1 MNGISIIIPFHNDSQ
16 YLPKALASCLIQD
29 FPIEIIVIDDGS
41 TKLPDVEIF
50 KLIFAMVNR
59 YIVQKDNIGL
69 AATRNHGIELAK
81 YDYILPLDVDDFLY
95 HDVLGKMMDAMEDN
109 DVVFGN
115 LTAKNDGV
123 IHRPP
128 GSYSVTRKG
137 LLRDNQ
143 VWCTS
148 LFRKST
154 VEKAGCYT
162 VLSGSHYEDYNLIC
176 KLFKIGAKF
185 KYIDEVIYR
194 HTERPDSMLSE
205 LHQNT
210 EYYKKLAQKGLE

>member
-1 MNGISIIIPFHNDSQ
+1 MEGVSIIIPFHNDSE
-16 YLPKALASCLIQD
+16 YLIKALASCLLQD
-29 FPIEIIVIDDGS
+29 VPIEIIVIDDGS
-41 TKLPDVEIF
+41 TKLPDVETF
-50 KLIFAMVNR
+50 KFIFAVAHQ
-59 YIVQKDNIGL
+59 YVVQKENIGL

-81 YDYILPLDVDDFLY
+81 YDYILPLDVDDWLY
-95 HDVLGKMMDAMEDN
+95 HDVLGKMMNAMEDN

-154 VEKAGCYT
+154 VEKAGYYT

-194 HTERPDSMLSE
+194 HTERPDSMLGE
-205 LHQNT
+205 LHKNT
-210 EYYKKLAQKGLE
+210 DYYKKLAQKGLE

>member
-16 YLPKALASCLIQD
+16 YLPKALASCLLQD

-41 TKLPDVEIF
+41 TKLPDQQTYR
-50 KLIFAMVNR
+50 LIIDIAHQ
-59 YIVQKDNIGL
+59 IIIQDKNIGL

-81 YDYILPLDVDDFLY
+81 YDFILPLDSDDWLY
-95 HDVLGKMMDAMEDN
+95 HDVLGKMMNAMGDN
-109 DVVFGN
+109 DVVYGN

-137 LLRDNQ
+137 LLKDNQ

-194 HTERPDSMLSE
+194 HTERSDSMLSE

-210 EYYKKLAQKGLE
+210 EYYKKLAQKGLK

>member
-1 MNGISIIIPFHNDSQ
+1 MNGVSIIIPFFNDSQ
-16 YLPKALASCLIQD
+16 YLPKALASCLLQD

-41 TKLPDVEIF
+41 TKLPDVETF
-50 KLIFAMVNR
+50 KLIFAMVNQ
-59 YIVQKDNIGL
+59 YIVQKENIGL

-81 YDYILPLDVDDFLY
+81 YDYILPLDVDDWLY
-95 HDVLGKMMDAMEDN
+95 HDVLGKMMNAMGDN

-194 HTERPDSMLSE
+194 HTERSDSMLSE

-210 EYYKKLAQKGLE
+210 EYYKKLAQKGLK